1 MKNLIAIIALVSA
14 LLIVNSAS
22 AQTINNDS
30 TQIEDINLRLDKFS
44 MQHTTGNALI
54 STGAIVTSLGA
65 AVTASEAKNAY
76 KSYHK
81 EPISIGIPLVFVG
94 GLTSTIGGIINMTA
108 HRKVRS
114 KKFNSRRPN
123 N

>member
-1 MKNLIAIIALVSA
+1 MKNLIAIIALVTA
-14 LLIVNSAS
+14 LLIVNAAG

-30 TQIEDINLRLDKFS
+30 TQIEDINLRLDNFS
-44 MQHTTGNALI
+44 IQHSTGNALV
-54 STGAIVTSLGA
+54 STGAMVTGIGA
-65 AVTASEAKNAY
+65 AVTASETKKAY
-76 KSYHK
+76 KPYAH
-81 EPISIGIPLVFVG
+81 EPIRIGLPLVFVG

-114 KKFNSRRPN
+114 KKYNSRRPN